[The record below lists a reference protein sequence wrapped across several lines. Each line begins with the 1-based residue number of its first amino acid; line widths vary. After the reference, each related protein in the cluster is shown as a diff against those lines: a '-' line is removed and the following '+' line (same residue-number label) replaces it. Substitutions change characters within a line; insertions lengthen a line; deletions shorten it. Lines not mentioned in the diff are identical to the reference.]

1 MTEELW
7 KIIKARDIVIPKL
20 LLLKYKDLK
29 LTDRELILLIY
40 LLDIQDTSFNPKQ
53 IGIDLH
59 LTLEEVME
67 EITTLTSLGLV
78 KLEVKKVGNVRD
90 EFVNLDG
97 LYQKFVYII
106 VNGTAEKQKKEVSTD
121 IFTTFE
127 HEFGRTLSPMEY
139 EIINAWLDGDY
150 TEELVLLALKEAIYN
165 GTTNLRYIDR
175 ILHNWYKKGIRTVED
190 VEKDKKNFQT
200 KKVKSL
206 EIFDNYDWLNDS
218 NE

>member
-1 MTEELW
+1 MTVELW
-7 KIIKARDIVIPKL
+7 KILKTRDILVPKL
-20 LLLKYKDLK
+20 LLLKYQDLK
-29 LTDRELILLIY
+29 ITDRQFILLIY
-40 LLDIQDTSFNPKQ
+40 LLSIQNTSFNPKQ

-59 LTLEEVME
+59 LSLEEVME
-67 EITTLTSLGLV
+67 EITILTSLGFV
-78 KLEVKKVGNVRD
+78 KLEVKKVGTVRD

-97 LYQKFVYII
+97 LYQKLVYVV
-106 VNGTAEKQKKEVSTD
+106 VNGVIDEPKKEISTD
-121 IFTTFE
+121 IFTNFE

-175 ILHNWYKKGIRTVED
+175 ILHNWYKKGIRTASD

-206 EIFDNYDWLNDS
+206 EIFDSYDWLNDS